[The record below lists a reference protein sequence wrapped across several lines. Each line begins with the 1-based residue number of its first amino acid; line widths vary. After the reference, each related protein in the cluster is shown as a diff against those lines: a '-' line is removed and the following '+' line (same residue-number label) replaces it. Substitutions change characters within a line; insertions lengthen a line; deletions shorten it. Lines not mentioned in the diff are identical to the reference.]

1 MSEYLFLKYNIY
13 MEQTLILI
21 KPDAIEKKLTGL
33 ILSRFEA
40 LGLEIVAA
48 KVTVTNRAL
57 WQEHYANL
65 KGTDFVDSVIDFMM
79 GKYNHLPDHRMYAF
93 VLRGEQAITKVRAAL
108 GATNPDKAEPWT
120 LRGQFGQVKDGA
132 MPNAVHA
139 SGSAEDAAREI
150 ALWFKPEEIL
160 P

>member
-1 MSEYLFLKYNIY
+1 MD

-21 KPDAIEKKLTGL
+21 KPDAIEKRLTGT

-48 KVTVTNRAL
+48 KATPTTREL
-57 WQEHYANL
+57 WKKHYANL
-65 KGTDFVDSVIDFMM
+65 AGQPFLDSVIDFMM
-79 GKYNHLPDHRMYAF
+79 GNFNNLPDHRIYAF
-93 VLRGEQAITKVRAAL
+93 VLRGENAITKVRAAL
-108 GATNPDKAEPWT
+108 GATNPEKADPWT
-120 LRGQFGQVKDGA
+120 LRGQFGCLKNGVMQ
-132 MPNAVHA
+132 NAVHA
-139 SGSAEDAAREI
+139 SGSPEDAAREI